1 MKLSWLNNSGNGSLI
16 LFFSGWS
23 VEPEHMGFLE
33 CSHFDV
39 AMLHRYD
46 SFDIP
51 DGIDFAKYDEIIA
64 IAYSF
69 GVFTGLTALS
79 KINFSG
85 EIFAVNGTM
94 KPVDNRFGIRKMVFD
109 KTLANLNEETLDQF
123 RKNMFADGPSYE
135 TFVKSFRFSNNI
147 NELKKE
153 LEFIRDNSERGS
165 CDLSKVQKVLISKS
179 DRIIFSKNQV
189 DFWNDFNYV
198 LIDGGHFPFY
208 GFKSWGEIVQ
218 LCRQ

>member
-23 VEPEHMGFLE
+23 IEPEHMKFLD
-33 CSHFDV
+33 CQGFDV

-46 SFDIP
+46 SFEIP
-51 DGIDFAKYDEIIA
+51 NGIDFTKYDDVIA
-64 IAYSF
+64 ITYSF
-69 GVFTGLTALS
+69 GVFTGITALS

-85 EIFAVNGTM
+85 EVFAVNGTT
-94 KPVDNRFGIRKMVFD
+94 KPVDNRFGIRKMVFE
-109 KTLANLNEETLDQF
+109 KTLANLSEETLDQF
-123 RKNMFADGPSYE
+123 RRNMFVDDLSHE
-135 TFVKSFRFSNNI
+135 TFVKNSKTSNNI

-153 LEFIRDNSERGS
+153 LEFIRDNSEIGS
-165 CDLSKVQKVLISKS
+165 NDLSKVRKVLISKS

-198 LIDGGHFPFY
+198 LIESGHFPFY